1 MSIYCNS
8 NIVQLVVSFQ
18 HLQMKNYLTLVKIC
32 KTFLKQKKPFVG
44 TKMTTQACR
53 MKEEI
58 DFEYKKEKKAQQSS
72 ELESQKEKNMKIRLP
87 WAVKMSEILN
97 SI

>member
-1 MSIYCNS
+1 
-8 NIVQLVVSFQ
+8 
-18 HLQMKNYLTLVKIC
+18 
-32 KTFLKQKKPFVG
+32 
-44 TKMTTQACR
+44 MTAQACR